1 MGTSRLAALVFGL
14 TLILLSL
21 SKSISSQS
29 ITFGAN
35 SPVIIT
41 AGAEE
46 YEVERQIPITNS
58 SNEYGSFHVKRRV
71 VQNIE
76 GSTNFFCWT
85 ACYLPSVSQSPTP
98 LDIEGGNTTNV
109 FSVHLRPDSMAGTA
123 EIHYTFYNAQ
133 NEADSSVL
141 VVKFEIAP
149 LSAPNID
156 ASEWLVNTYPNPVND
171 ILNVTFSGLKK
182 NAELEIFNMLGI
194 KVLSET
200 LSTQNANH
208 QISFV
213 NLPSGAYIYKLQ
225 QGNKAVRTGK
235 ITVKH

>member
-1 MGTSRLAALVFGL
+1 MMISRIAAFCFGAIL
-14 TLILLSL
+14 MLLSN
-21 SKSISSQS
+21 ITHSQS
-29 ITFGAN
+29 ITFGAS
-35 SPVIIT
+35 SPVVIT

-46 YEVERQIPITNS
+46 YEIERQIPVTNS
-58 SNEYGSFHVKRRV
+58 SNEYGSFHVKRRI

-85 ACYLPSVSQSPTP
+85 ACYLPGISQSPTP

-141 VVKFEIAP
+141 VVRFEIAP
-149 LSAPNID
+149 LSAPSVKT
-156 ASEWLVNTYPNPVND
+156 AEWSVKTYPNPVSD
-171 ILNVTFSGLKK
+171 VLNVTCTGLKK
-182 NAELEIFNMLGI
+182 NSEFELFNMLGT
-194 KVLSET
+194 KVLSEIIPA
-200 LSTQNANH
+200 QNSNH
-208 QISFV
+208 QISLI
-213 NLPSGAYIYKLQ
+213 NLPSGIYIYRLQ
-225 QGNKAVRTGK
+225 QNNKSLRTGK

>member
-1 MGTSRLAALVFGL
+1 MGTSRLAAICLSL
-14 TLILLSL
+14 TLVLVSF
-21 SKSISSQS
+21 SKSINSQS
-29 ITFGAN
+29 ITFGAS
-35 SPVIIT
+35 SPVVIT

-46 YEVERQIPITNS
+46 YEIERQIPVTNS
-58 SNEYGSFHVKRRV
+58 SNEYGSFHVRRRI
-71 VQNIE
+71 VQNIQ

-141 VVKFEIAP
+141 VVKFDIAP
-149 LSAPNID
+149 LSSPNVK
-156 ASEWLVNTYPNPVND
+156 ATEWSVKTYPNPVSD
-171 ILNVTFSGLKK
+171 ILNITCNGLKK
-182 NAELEIFNMLGI
+182 NTELEIFNMLGT

-200 LSTQNANH
+200 LIAQNTNH
-208 QISFV
+208 QISLV
-213 NLPSGAYIYKLQ
+213 NLPSGVYIYRLQ
-225 QGNKAVRTGK
+225 QGSKALRTGK
-235 ITVKH
+235 ITIKH